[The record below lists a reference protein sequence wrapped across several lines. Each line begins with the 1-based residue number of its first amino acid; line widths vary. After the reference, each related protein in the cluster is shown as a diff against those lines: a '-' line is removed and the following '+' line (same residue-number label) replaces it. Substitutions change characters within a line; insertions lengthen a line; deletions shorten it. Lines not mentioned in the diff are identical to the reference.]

1 METAFI
7 KNTIEKI
14 FEHLSLD
21 ACLEGITEINNGEII
36 KFSIKTNE
44 PYLLIGESGKTLM
57 AVNHLVKKIF
67 ENQREKNNFKEV
79 NFLVDVNDYQEK
91 RIQDIKDKA
100 QIMAERARFF
110 KSNVELMPMNPY
122 ERMIVHSFFSNAPD
136 LETEST
142 GEGRERRIVIKYRA
156 V

>member
-1 METAFI
+1 M
-7 KNTIEKI
+7 
-14 FEHLSLD
+14 
-21 ACLEGITEINNGEII
+21 EGITEINNGEII